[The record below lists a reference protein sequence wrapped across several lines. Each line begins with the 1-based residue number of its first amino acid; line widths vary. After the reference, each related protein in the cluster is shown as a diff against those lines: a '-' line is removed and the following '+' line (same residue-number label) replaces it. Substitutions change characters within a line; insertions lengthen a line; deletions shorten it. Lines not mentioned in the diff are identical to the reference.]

1 MRPSLVWFRQDLRLA
16 DNPALQAAVDRGEPI
31 IPIYIWSP
39 EEEEGWA
46 PGGAS
51 QWWLHGS
58 LKALAADLETLG
70 SRLVLRSGRALPALQ
85 KLARQTGA
93 GAVFWNR
100 RYEPAAVERDR
111 QVEQALAADGLEAK
125 SFKGSVLWEP
135 WEIATQAGTPYKVF
149 TPFYNACLRAGL
161 GGEPLMRPSAL
172 PAPESW
178 PDSEPLSELDLEPQ
192 RDWTDGIRKEWT
204 PGEDSARETLRRFLR
219 GGLGKY
225 SRDRDVP
232 SVLGTAQVSPHL
244 CFGEISP
251 RQAWVAT
258 GESGGEAWKRQLV
271 WREFGRHLLFHF
283 PRTADEPLRP
293 EFVRFPWKDDP
304 AALQLWQKGQT
315 GYPIVDAGMRQLWE
329 TGWMH
334 NRVRMIVASFLVK
347 DLMIPWQEGARWFWD
362 TLVDADLANN
372 TLGWQWT
379 AGCGADAAPYFRVLN
394 PMSQGQKFDP
404 KGKYVRRWVPELE
417 SLSAKDIHEPWNATD
432 AVLKR
437 ASVELGKDYPYP
449 IVDHAEARTAALD
462 AYGQLRG
469 DTRTRR

>member
-1 MRPSLVWFRQDLRLA
+1 MGPSLVWFRQDLRLA

-31 IPIYIWSP
+31 IPVYIWSP
-39 EEEEGWA
+39 QEEQGWE

-58 LKALAADLETLG
+58 LQALAADLETIG
-70 SRLVLRSGRALPALQ
+70 SRLVLRSGRALPVLQ
-85 KLARQTGA
+85 KLAEQTGA
-93 GAVFWNR
+93 GAVYWNR
-100 RYEPAAVERDR
+100 RYEPAAVDRDQ
-111 QVEQALAADGLEAK
+111 QVERGLSEDGLEAK
-125 SFKGSVLWEP
+125 SSKGSVLWEP
-135 WEIATQAGTPYKVF
+135 WEIATQAGAPYKVF
-149 TPFYNACLRAGL
+149 TPFYNACLEKGL
-161 GGEPLMRPSAL
+161 DGDPLLRPEGL

-178 PDSEPLSELDLEPQ
+178 PDSQPLRELDLEP
-192 RDWTDGIRKEWT
+192 RLDWAGGIRRAWT
-204 PGEDSARETLRRFLR
+204 PGEASARDALRRFVR

-225 SRDRDVP
+225 ARDRDVP
-232 SVLGTAQVSPHL
+232 SVAGTAQVSPHL

-258 GESGGEAWKRQLV
+258 GKSGGEAWKRQLV
-271 WREFGRHLLFHF
+271 WREFARHLLFHF
-283 PRTADEPLRP
+283 PETADEPLRP
-293 EFVRFPWKDDP
+293 GFACFPWQDNP
-304 AALQLWQKGQT
+304 AALRRWQKGQT
-315 GYPIVDAGMRQLWE
+315 GYPIVDAGMRQLWQ

-379 AGCGADAAPYFRVLN
+379 AGCGADAAPFFRIFN

-417 SLSAKDIHEPWNATD
+417 SLSAKDIHEPWNAGD
-432 AVLKR
+432 AVLRR
-437 ASVELGKDYPYP
+437 AGVELGKDYPYP
-449 IVDHAEARTAALD
+449 MVDHAEARQTALD
-462 AYGQLRG
+462 AYAQLLG
-469 DTRTRR
+469 DTR

>member
-31 IPIYIWSP
+31 IPVYIWSP
-39 EEEEGWA
+39 REEEGWI
-46 PGGAS
+46 PGSAS

-58 LKALAADLETLG
+58 LKTLAADLETLA
-70 SRLVLRSGRALPALQ
+70 SRLVLRSGKALPELQ

-100 RYEPAAVERDR
+100 RYEPAAVERDG
-111 QVEQALAADGLEAK
+111 QVERSLAEDGLEAE
-125 SFKGSVLWEP
+125 SSKGSVLWEP
-135 WEIATQAGTPYKVF
+135 WEIETQAGTPYKVF
-149 TPFYNACLRAGL
+149 TPFYEACLKAGL
-161 GGEPLMRPSAL
+161 DREPLMRPSAL
-172 PAPESW
+172 PAPEAW
-178 PDSEPLSELDLEPQ
+178 PDSEPLRELDLEPQ
-192 RDWTDGIRKEWT
+192 SDWAEGIRNEWT
-204 PGEDSARETLRRFLR
+204 PGEESARETLRRFVR

-225 SRDRDVP
+225 SRDRDIP
-232 SVLGTAQVSPHL
+232 SVLGTARVSPHL

-258 GESGGEAWKRQLV
+258 GASGGEAWKRQLV
-271 WREFGRHLLFHF
+271 WREFARHLLYHF
-283 PRTADEPLRP
+283 PQTAEEPLRP
-293 EFVRFPWKDDP
+293 EFARFPWKDDP
-304 AALQLWQKGQT
+304 AALELWQKGQT
-315 GYPIVDAGMRQLWE
+315 GYPIVDAGMRQLWQ

-379 AGCGADAAPYFRVLN
+379 AGCGADAAPFFRIFN
-394 PMSQGQKFDP
+394 PMSQGQKLDP
-404 KGKYVRRWVPELE
+404 NGKYVRRWVPELE

-432 AVLKR
+432 AVLRR
-437 ASVELGKDYPYP
+437 AGVELGKDYPYP
-449 IVDHAEARTAALD
+449 IVDHAEARQAALD

-469 DTRTRR
+469 DTR